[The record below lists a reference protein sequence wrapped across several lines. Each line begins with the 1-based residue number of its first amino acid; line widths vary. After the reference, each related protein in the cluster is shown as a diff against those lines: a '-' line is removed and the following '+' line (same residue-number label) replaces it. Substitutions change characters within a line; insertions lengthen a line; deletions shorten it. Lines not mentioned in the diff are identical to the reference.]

1 MGRIFTTLLLLSSCL
16 LWAADKFQPLN
27 VKTGLWETTS
37 SITTS
42 GEMPIP
48 AEFLAKLTPE
58 QRARID
64 ARMKANAAEKTK
76 THTSKSCLTRE
87 KLQESPFSDEQK
99 DCTRSLLT
107 STSSKAEIRFECSM
121 QGTKMNGTINL
132 EALNS
137 ETVKGSGRTSA
148 TGGGHTMNTS
158 TTFTSKWLG
167 PSCGN
172 VK

>member
-1 MGRIFTTLLLLSSCL
+1 MGRIFTALLLLSSCL

-42 GEMPIP
+42 GELPIP
-48 AEFLAKLTPE
+48 AEFLSKLTPE

-76 THTSKSCLTRE
+76 THTSRSCLTPE

-99 DCTRSLLT
+99 DCTRSLLA
-107 STSSKAEIRFECSM
+107 SPSSKAEIRFECRM
-121 QGTKMNGTINL
+121 HGRKMDGTINL

-137 ETVKGSGRTSA
+137 ETVKGSGHTKASGA
-148 TGGGHTMNTS
+148 GHTMNTS

-167 PSCGN
+167 PNCGN
-172 VK
+172 IK